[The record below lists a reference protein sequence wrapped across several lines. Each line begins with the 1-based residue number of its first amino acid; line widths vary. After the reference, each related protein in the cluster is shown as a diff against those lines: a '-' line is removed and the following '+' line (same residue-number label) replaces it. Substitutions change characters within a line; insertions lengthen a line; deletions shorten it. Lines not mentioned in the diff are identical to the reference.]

1 MNKLLKT
8 ILALFSW
15 ISVSSNLDAGQII
28 VREINPYTRNGNLC
42 SEIGCGN
49 LFSEKIIGTIQS
61 GLPSIIDVKIKLA
74 EASDKTIATKSTTIE
89 ITHNIW
95 TETYTI
101 KRDNRTET
109 VPNFQIVKKKC
120 SSLEID
126 SIIALTHLRQTEQY
140 VIFVKIEI
148 NPISSKQSEKI
159 QDWIMDSTPTE
170 VEVTSTNRTNV
181 ISFNLSKLIKFFF
194 GEKKASENSSKWTVS
209 NVFKMNELQH
219 AAHPK

>member
-74 EASDKTIATKSTTIE
+74 EASDKTIATK
-89 ITHNIW
+89 
-95 TETYTI
+95 
-101 KRDNRTET
+101 
-109 VPNFQIVKKKC
+109 
-120 SSLEID
+120 SLEID